1 MSDPQKIAITVNG
14 KLREAIVP
22 RGMPLI
28 EFLQDELDLTG
39 TKFCCGIGVCRA
51 CTVAVWRTPGS
62 VPDVLLTCVT
72 KAVDVDG
79 QSIRTVEGLAGEGSL
94 TPLQQAF
101 LDDYA
106 FQCGYSTPGFLM
118 AGEVL
123 LQHGALRVVA
133 DLADHRNL
141 AAELGDAVRLVG
153 ALAARIASKRF
164 AGHGLAR
171 IGKAFHADDQIGV
184 QRLCHQSNLFCWFS
198 HTKLH
203 FTIGIA
209 SAYPFY

>member
-1 MSDPQKIAITVNG
+1 MSEPQKIAITVNG

-22 RGMPLI
+22 REMPLI

-79 QSIRTVEGLAGEGSL
+79 QSIRTVEGLAREGSL

-123 LQHGALRVVA
+123 LEQLKVSPIPAAQVDEAIMNAVGSHVCRCTGYVRYHAAIRRVI
-133 DLADHRNL
+133 LSTPGL
-141 AAELGDAVRLVG
+141 VRE
-153 ALAARIASKRF
+153 A
-164 AGHGLAR
+164 
-171 IGKAFHADDQIGV
+171 
-184 QRLCHQSNLFCWFS
+184 
-198 HTKLH
+198 
-203 FTIGIA
+203 
-209 SAYPFY
+209 

>member
-1 MSDPQKIAITVNG
+1 VSQKIAVTVNG
-14 KLREAIVP
+14 RLREAIVSP
-22 RGMPLI
+22 DLPLVD
-28 EFLQDELDLTG
+28 FLHDVLDLTG

-51 CTVAVWRTPGS
+51 CTVAVQRTTTS

-79 QSIRTVEGLAGEGSL
+79 QSIRTVEGLATDGKL

-123 LQHGALRVVA
+123 LQQLKVSPIPASQVDEAIMNAVGSHICRCTGYVRY
-133 DLADHRNL
+133 H
-141 AAELGDAVRLVG
+141 AAIRKVILSTPGLVR
-153 ALAARIASKRF
+153 
-164 AGHGLAR
+164 
-171 IGKAFHADDQIGV
+171 
-184 QRLCHQSNLFCWFS
+184 
-198 HTKLH
+198 
-203 FTIGIA
+203 
-209 SAYPFY
+209 

>member
-1 MSDPQKIAITVNG
+1 MSESRKIAVTVNG
-14 KLREAIVP
+14 RLREAVVSVD
-22 RGMPLI
+22 MPLI
-28 EFLQDELDLTG
+28 DFLQNVLDLTG

-51 CTVAVWRTPGS
+51 CTVAVWRTPQS

-79 QSIRTVEGLAGEGSL
+79 QSIRTVEGLASSEGKL

-123 LQHGALRVVA
+123 LQQLRVSPIPASQVDQA
-133 DLADHRNL
+133 IRSA
-141 AAELGDAVRLVG
+141 VG
-153 ALAARIASKRF
+153 AHICRCTGYVRYHAAIRKVILSTP
-164 AGHGLAR
+164 GLVREA
-171 IGKAFHADDQIGV
+171 
-184 QRLCHQSNLFCWFS
+184 
-198 HTKLH
+198 
-203 FTIGIA
+203 
-209 SAYPFY
+209 

>member
-1 MSDPQKIAITVNG
+1 MSEMKKIKVTVNG
-14 KLREAIVP
+14 VPHEATVSVDL
-22 RGMPLI
+22 PLVD
-28 EFLQDELDLTG
+28 FLHDVLDLTG

-51 CTVAVWRTPGS
+51 CTVAVWRTPQS

-79 QSIRTVEGLAGEGSL
+79 QAIGTVEGLAQGGQL

-123 LQHGALRVVA
+123 QAQLKVSPIPASQVDQAIM
-133 DLADHRNL
+133 NS
-141 AAELGDAVRLVG
+141 VG
-153 ALAARIASKRF
+153 AHICRCTGYVRYHAAIKKVLLSTP
-164 AGHGLAR
+164 GL
-171 IGKAFHADDQIGV
+171 V
-184 QRLCHQSNLFCWFS
+184 TES
-198 HTKLH
+198 
-203 FTIGIA
+203 
-209 SAYPFY
+209 